1 MAVTRSTVVL
11 VLALLGMPAPVD
23 LESRALILQPAS
35 VLPAWIAGCW
45 SGTRDGERFH
55 ERWTLADA
63 STLLGVSH
71 TVKDGKMTA
80 FEFLRV
86 VVKDGRAVYVA
97 QPGGVP
103 PTEFV
108 AASMT
113 AERIVFENPA
123 HDFPNRVIY
132 ERSGADRLTAAID
145 GGASSNHRVEF
156 AMTREDCG
164 R

>member
-1 MAVTRSTVVL
+1 ML
-11 VLALLGMPAPVD
+11 VLIAVVGALPD
-23 LESRALILQPAS
+23 LESRALILQPGP
-35 VLPAWIAGCW
+35 VVPAWIAGCW

-71 TVKDGKMTA
+71 TVKGGKVTA

-86 VVKDGRAVYVA
+86 IVKDGKAVYVA

-113 AERIVFENPA
+113 AERIVFENPT
-123 HDFPNRVIY
+123 HDFPKRVIY
-132 ERSGADRLTAAID
+132 RAVRRGPADRGDRRRRL
-145 GGASSNHRVEF
+145 G
-156 AMTREDCG
+156 
-164 R
+164 